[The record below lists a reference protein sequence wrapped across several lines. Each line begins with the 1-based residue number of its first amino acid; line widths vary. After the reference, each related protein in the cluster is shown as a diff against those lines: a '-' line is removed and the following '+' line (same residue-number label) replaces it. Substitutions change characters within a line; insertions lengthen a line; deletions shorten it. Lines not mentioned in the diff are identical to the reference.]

1 MALFF
6 NGALVVKFKKALSV
20 CLMRTESLFY
30 LNKACLNPHAIL
42 NPYGKIHI
50 LGESMEKTETTIFVD
65 WENLLAD
72 LKAIQETDERLKE
85 SNFNFNN
92 PEQLLALIRSFLE
105 LEEELKRIYFYV
117 SEPFTE
123 VEPRIKSNKREELEE
138 YKKNNFKE
146 YEGRVNKSGIIQ
158 SFNHAIA
165 QQNQVKLRVGRV
177 KFKFVY
183 KFEDKEVYNG
193 LEAKIF
199 IPYLKL
205 RQKQVDALL
214 AHDITKLYCTKQGGC
229 ILLFS
234 RDTDFVPVLEAAW
247 EKGFEVFI
255 ANIQE
260 SPNSVPSDLKKSCN
274 VRERSVAEIV
284 DNLPKN
290 QYTSKKKNFSTN
302 EPFNNPF
309 KDQLF

>member
-1 MALFF
+1 M
-6 NGALVVKFKKALSV
+6 
-20 CLMRTESLFY
+20 
-30 LNKACLNPHAIL
+30 
-42 NPYGKIHI
+42 
-50 LGESMEKTETTIFVD
+50 
-65 WENLLAD
+65 
-72 LKAIQETDERLKE
+72 
-85 SNFNFNN
+85 
-92 PEQLLALIRSFLE
+92 RSFLE
-105 LEEELKRIYFYV
+105 PEEELKRIYFCAPK
-117 SEPFTE
+117 PFTE
-123 VEPRIKSNKREELEE
+123 AEPRIKG
-138 YKKNNFKE
+138 KKNEKLEKYKE
-146 YEGRVNKSGIIQ
+146 KNPKDYEERVHKSEIIQ
-158 SFNHAIA
+158 SFNHNIA

-193 LEAKIF
+193 LEAEIL
-199 IPYLKL
+199 IPCLKL

-260 SPNSVPSDLKKSCN
+260 NPNSVPSDLKKSCN
-274 VRERSVAEIV
+274 VRERSVADIV

-290 QYTSKKKNFSTN
+290 QHTPKKKNFSPN

-309 KDQLF
+309 KDQLFKKN

>member
-1 MALFF
+1 MLYSTLMA
-6 NGALVVKFKKALSV
+6 KFIFWEKAWKKLKPRF
-20 CLMRTESLFY
+20 LW
-30 LNKACLNPHAIL
+30 I
-42 NPYGKIHI
+42 GK
-50 LGESMEKTETTIFVD
+50 
-65 WENLLAD
+65 NLLAD

-85 SNFNFNN
+85 PNFNFNN

-105 LEEELKRIYFYV
+105 SEEELKRIYFYV

-123 VEPRIKSNKREELEE
+123 VEPRIKGNKNEELEE
-138 YKKNNFKE
+138 YKEKNPKD
-146 YEGRVNKSGIIQ
+146 YEERVNKSGIIQ

-193 LEAKIF
+193 LEVKIF

-214 AHDITKLYCTKQGGC
+214 AHDITKLYCTKPLGC
-229 ILLFS
+229 VVLFS
-234 RDTDFVPVLEAAW
+234 KDTDFVPVLEAAW

-274 VRERSVAEIV
+274 VRERSVADIV

-290 QYTSKKKNFSTN
+290 QYTSKKKNFSPN

-309 KDQLF
+309 KDQLFKKN

>member
-1 MALFF
+1 
-6 NGALVVKFKKALSV
+6 
-20 CLMRTESLFY
+20 MRTESLFY

-72 LKAIQETDERLKE
+72 LKAIQETNERLKE
-85 SNFNFNN
+85 PNFNFNN
-92 PEQLLALIRSFLE
+92 PDQLLALIRSFLE
-105 LEEELKRIYFYV
+105 PEEELKRIYFYV

-123 VEPRIKSNKREELEE
+123 VEPRIKGNKNEELEE
-138 YKKNNFKE
+138 YKEKNPKD
-146 YEGRVNKSGIIQ
+146 YEERVNKSGIIQ

-165 QQNQVKLRVGRV
+165 QQNQVKLRVGRI

-260 SPNSVPSDLKKSCN
+260 STNSVPSDLKKSCN

-290 QYTSKKKNFSTN
+290 QHVPKKKNFSPN

-309 KDQLF
+309 KDHLYKKS

>member
-1 MALFF
+1 M
-6 NGALVVKFKKALSV
+6 
-20 CLMRTESLFY
+20 
-30 LNKACLNPHAIL
+30 
-42 NPYGKIHI
+42 
-50 LGESMEKTETTIFVD
+50 
-65 WENLLAD
+65 
-72 LKAIQETDERLKE
+72 
-85 SNFNFNN
+85 
-92 PEQLLALIRSFLE
+92 
-105 LEEELKRIYFYV
+105 

-123 VEPRIKSNKREELEE
+123 AEPRITGKDKEDLEKFKKDYPEHYEEKVKISE
-138 YKKNNFKE
+138 N
-146 YEGRVNKSGIIQ
+146 IQ
-158 SFNHAIA
+158 KFNHKIA

-214 AHDITKLYCTKQGGC
+214 AHDITKLYCTKQGEC

-274 VRERSVAEIV
+274 VRERSVADIV

-290 QYTSKKKNFSTN
+290 QYTSKKKNFSPN

-309 KDQLF
+309 KDQLFKNN

>member
-1 MALFF
+1 
-6 NGALVVKFKKALSV
+6 
-20 CLMRTESLFY
+20 
-30 LNKACLNPHAIL
+30 
-42 NPYGKIHI
+42 
-50 LGESMEKTETTIFVD
+50 MEKTETTIFVD

-85 SNFNFNN
+85 PNFNFNN
-92 PEQLLALIRSFLE
+92 PDQLLALIRSFLE
-105 LEEELKRIYFYV
+105 PEEELKRIYFYV

-123 VEPRIKSNKREELEE
+123 VEPRIKGNKNEELEE
-138 YKKNNFKE
+138 YKEKNPKD
-146 YEGRVNKSGIIQ
+146 YEKRVNKSGIIQ

-177 KFKFVY
+177 MFKFTNES
-183 KFEDKEVYNG
+183 EDKEVYD
-193 LEAKIF
+193 LEAKIT
-199 IPYLKL
+199 IPQLKL
-205 RQKQVDALL
+205 HQKQIDVLL

-274 VRERSVAEIV
+274 VRERSVTDIV

-290 QYTSKKKNFSTN
+290 QYTPKKKNFSPN

-309 KDQLF
+309 KDQLFKKN

>member
-1 MALFF
+1 MLY
-6 NGALVVKFKKALSV
+6 S
-20 CLMRTESLFY
+20 
-30 LNKACLNPHAIL
+30 

-92 PEQLLALIRSFLE
+92 PDQLSALIRSFLE
-105 LEEELKRIYFYV
+105 PEEELKRIYFYV

-123 VEPRIKSNKREELEE
+123 AEPRIKSDKKEELEK
-138 YKKNNFKE
+138 YKENSPKD
-146 YEGRVNKSGIIQ
+146 YEERVRKSGIMQ

-274 VRERSVAEIV
+274 VRECSVAEIV
-284 DNLPKN
+284 DNLP
-290 QYTSKKKNFSTN
+290 QHTPKKKNFSPN

-309 KDQLF
+309 KDQLFKKN

>member
-1 MALFF
+1 
-6 NGALVVKFKKALSV
+6 
-20 CLMRTESLFY
+20 
-30 LNKACLNPHAIL
+30 
-42 NPYGKIHI
+42 
-50 LGESMEKTETTIFVD
+50 MEKTETTIFVD
-65 WENLLAD
+65 WENLFFD

-92 PEQLLALIRSFLE
+92 PEQLLALIRLFLE
-105 LEEELKRIYFYV
+105 PEEELKRIYFYV

-123 VEPRIKSNKREELEE
+123 VEPRIKSNKNEELEE

-146 YEGRVNKSGIIQ
+146 YEERVNKSGIIQ

-183 KFEDKEVYNG
+183 KFEDKEVYG
-193 LEAKIF
+193 LEAKIP
-199 IPYLKL
+199 IPQLKL

-290 QYTSKKKNFSTN
+290 QYTSKKKNFSPN

-309 KDQLF
+309 KDQLFKKN

>member
-1 MALFF
+1 
-6 NGALVVKFKKALSV
+6 
-20 CLMRTESLFY
+20 MRTESLFY
-30 LNKACLNPHAIL
+30 LNKACLDPHAIL

-85 SNFNFNN
+85 PNFNFNN
-92 PEQLLALIRSFLE
+92 PDQLLALIRSFLE
-105 LEEELKRIYFYV
+105 PEEELKRIYFYV

-123 VEPRIKSNKREELEE
+123 VEPRIKGNKNEELEE
-138 YKKNNFKE
+138 YKEKNPKD
-146 YEGRVNKSGIIQ
+146 YEERVNKSGIIQ

-274 VRERSVAEIV
+274 VRERSVADIV

-290 QYTSKKKNFSTN
+290 QYTSKKKNFSPN

-309 KDQLF
+309 KDQLFKKN

>member
-1 MALFF
+1 MFKSPCYTQPLCVAKFLFF
-6 NGALVVKFKKALSV
+6 RKN
-20 CLMRTESLFY
+20 M
-30 LNKACLNPHAIL
+30 
-42 NPYGKIHI
+42 GKI
-50 LGESMEKTETTIFVD
+50 ETTIFVD

-72 LKAIQETDERLKE
+72 LKAIQETDECFKL
-85 SNFNFNN
+85 SHFDFNN
-92 PEQLLALIRSFLE
+92 PDQLLELIRSFLE

-123 VEPRIKSNKREELEE
+123 AEPRIRGNKNEELEE
-138 YKKNNFKE
+138 YKEKNPKD
-146 YEGRVNKSGIIQ
+146 YEERVNKSGIIQ

-260 SPNSVPSDLKKSCN
+260 SPNSVPSDLKKSCG
-274 VRERSVAEIV
+274 VRECSVAEIV
-284 DNLPKN
+284 AKLPKS
-290 QYTSKKKNFSTN
+290 QHTPKKKNFPPK

-309 KDQLF
+309 KDQLFKKN

>member
-1 MALFF
+1 MDYYRI
-6 NGALVVKFKKALSV
+6 LVAV
-20 CLMRTESLFY
+20 C
-30 LNKACLNPHAIL
+30 N
-42 NPYGKIHI
+42 
-50 LGESMEKTETTIFVD
+50 
-65 WENLLAD
+65 
-72 LKAIQETDERLKE
+72 TD
-85 SNFNFNN
+85 
-92 PEQLLALIRSFLE
+92 QLLALIRSFLDP
-105 LEEELKRIYFYV
+105 EEELKRIYFYV

-123 VEPRIKSNKREELEE
+123 VEPRIKSDKKEELEK
-138 YKKNNFKE
+138 YKEKNPKE
-146 YEGRVNKSGIIQ
+146 YEEKVNKSGIIQ

-193 LEAKIF
+193 LEAEIL
-199 IPYLKL
+199 IPHLEL

-214 AHDITKLYCTKQGGC
+214 AHDITKLYCTKPLGC
-229 ILLFS
+229 VVLFS
-234 RDTDFVPVLEAAW
+234 KDTDFVPVLEATW

-290 QYTSKKKNFSTN
+290 QYTPKKKNFSPN

-309 KDQLF
+309 KNQLLKKN